1 MKRIEEIQIEPM
13 CVLEAVSNGAAFTV
27 MLITIV
33 FIMSVVF
40 FNIERICS
48 FYERRKYN
56 KKYFNRLLFNLDEII
71 DGERYSYHNSTKIFL
86 NKSCE
91 ELLCKTVKGV
101 WFLIERD
108 GGVRKINI
116 DAAKDRLSAQPDLY
130 IKHFGEI
137 QFA

>member
-1 MKRIEEIQIEPM
+1 MTGIENIQIEPM
-13 CVLEAVSNGAAFTV
+13 CVLGAVSDGAAFAV
-27 MLITIV
+27 MLIACV
-33 FIMSVVF
+33 FIMSLVF

-56 KKYFNRLLFNLDEII
+56 EKYFNRLLFNLDEII
-71 DGERYSYHNSTKIFL
+71 DDERYSYHNSTKIFL

-101 WFLIERD
+101 WFLIMRD
-108 GGVRKINI
+108 GCVRKINI
-116 DAAKDRLSAQPDLY
+116 DYVKNLLSAQADLY
-130 IKHFGEI
+130 IEHFGEI